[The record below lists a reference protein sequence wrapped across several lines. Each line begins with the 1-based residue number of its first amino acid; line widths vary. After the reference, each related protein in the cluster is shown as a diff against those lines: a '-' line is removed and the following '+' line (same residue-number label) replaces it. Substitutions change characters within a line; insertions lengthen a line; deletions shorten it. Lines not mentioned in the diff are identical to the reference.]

1 MTSAVLEGLSDSY
14 HNWYRIS
21 LELFEARNQAV
32 ERQKFEEEYSDSFWS
47 PKIISFLTEGLQA
60 NPLYDP
66 DNPLLGKWSYPFVNC
81 FKEPLI
87 KQCNALSRLSS
98 ALSATSSGSDFSSNT
113 QSRARKVHIKG
124 YELERE
130 VATIYRA
137 LGAQVEHN
145 VSLAGNQIDILIAE
159 QTSSGSTVRSAIECK
174 AYTRPVGI
182 DIISSFSAISRL
194 LKDRAL
200 IDRAILVSTN
210 GFTAQARSAAKEHSV
225 DLLELGDLQQ
235 RVRGHAEEVKQ
246 AEIQVEHEQREA
258 TTQQHSKSI
267 FVVMPFSKEFDD
279 AYTLGIREVAEKL
292 GFVVERADSIEHN
305 GQILEVIQEKIRACD
320 VVVADATFQNP
331 NVFYEIGYSHA
342 FQKPTVLISRAD
354 ESVPFDLRT
363 INHIF
368 YETIVELRQKLERH
382 LTHMFDDNNS

>member
-1 MTSAVLEGLSDSY
+1 MTEPPK
-14 HNWYRIS
+14 NP
-21 LELFEARNQAV
+21 
-32 ERQKFEEEYSDSFWS
+32 ER
-47 PKIISFLTEGLQA
+47 
-60 NPLYDP
+60 
-66 DNPLLGKWSYPFVNC
+66 
-81 FKEPLI
+81 FK
-87 KQCNALSRLSS
+87 
-98 ALSATSSGSDFSSNT
+98 
-113 QSRARKVHIKG
+113 
-124 YELERE
+124 
-130 VATIYRA
+130 
-137 LGAQVEHN
+137 
-145 VSLAGNQIDILIAE
+145 
-159 QTSSGSTVRSAIECK
+159 
-174 AYTRPVGI
+174 
-182 DIISSFSAISRL
+182 
-194 LKDRAL
+194 
-200 IDRAILVSTN
+200 
-210 GFTAQARSAAKEHSV
+210 
-225 DLLELGDLQQ
+225 
-235 RVRGHAEEVKQ
+235 
-246 AEIQVEHEQREA
+246 QREA